1 MTNMFEEKQ
10 RRTLIFQIYFCLLR
24 SHIDKVYKTVMNE
37 IAKKLSSPYKTN
49 DGRVIVEG
57 IDEETDENNK
67 TLTQIGEK
75 KYPIHLV
82 ENFISKEYLQNFRK
96 LKKLKNMKGKTVDV
110 FCEVFESIDPVSDL
124 SRQIRS
130 LIVLEA
136 TNKFYTSSYSLRNL
150 LEQVEKI
157 EKFYDGVV
165 IILTTFKM
173 RLNYFCNIKDYT
185 ESTALLKYCLKK

>member
-1 MTNMFEEKQ
+1 
-10 RRTLIFQIYFCLLR
+10 
-24 SHIDKVYKTVMNE
+24 MNE

-110 FCEVFESIDPVSDL
+110 FCEVRKFV
-124 SRQIRS
+124 QI
-130 LIVLEA
+130 
-136 TNKFYTSSYSLRNL
+136 F
-150 LEQVEKI
+150 
-157 EKFYDGVV
+157 
-165 IILTTFKM
+165 
-173 RLNYFCNIKDYT
+173 
-185 ESTALLKYCLKK
+185 